1 MANDDIITE
10 ITKILENGLIRESCN
25 CIYNRKAVTFVYEH
39 DKEIDKKMAVDI
51 IQKTLKIEGKIEKL
65 GLTKNFTD
73 RKYSILA
80 EPYES
85 EDSNQ
90 LRVHRLIYQGLTS
103 LKMSIFF
110 LDRFLGN
117 PKFVKTVLNKVHE
130 LLYELEEMQIKYH
143 KTKGYYELHK
153 LIINA
158 EKVVLGSSQDCKT
171 CIQKHF
177 TDREVLDLANTLP
190 SDNQ

>member
-65 GLTKNFTD
+65 GLTKNY

-90 LRVHRLIYQGLTS
+90 LRVRRLIYQGLTS
-103 LKMSIFF
+103 LKISIFF

-117 PKFVKTVLNKVHE
+117 PKFVKTVLNKVPE

-153 LIINA
+153 LIFNA

>member
-1 MANDDIITE
+1 MVGNDIITE

-51 IQKTLKIEGKIEKL
+51 IQKTLKIEAKMEKL
-65 GLTKNFTD
+65 GG
-73 RKYSILA
+73 
-80 EPYES
+80 PYES

-90 LRVHRLIYQGLTS
+90 LRVRKKIYQGLTS
-103 LKMSIFF
+103 LKISIFF

-117 PKFVKTVLNKVHE
+117 PKFVKTVLNKVPE

-153 LIINA
+153 LIFNA

-177 TDREVLDLANTLP
+177 TDQEVLDLAKTLP
-190 SDNQ
+190 SDNNDDG